1 MTLSTT
7 FDSAARRS
15 DATKMIVHLVD
26 GTHELFRHPVKG
38 FASRGSRGTYT
49 GMFGDN
55 SVSYKK
61 SVKNPKLEVGDENS
75 VQSTPK

>member
-1 MTLSTT
+1 MSLSTT

-38 FASRGSRGTYT
+38 FASLG
-49 GMFGDN
+49 F
-55 SVSYKK
+55 
-61 SVKNPKLEVGDENS
+61 VGL
-75 VQSTPK
+75 P